1 MNLINR
7 MMKGSLLLAL
17 VLALVAPLA
26 QANPGNGRAHPRD
39 GNRQNGPQRQQQQQQ
54 PNQQREEQQRPPRR
68 EESNA
73 GEQQRQRLSPEQ
85 RQRLSPEERRQ
96 LRRDIHDAGR
106 DIYRR

>member
-7 MMKGSLLLAL
+7 MMKVPLLVAL
-17 VLALVAPLA
+17 VLALAAPLV

-39 GNRQNGPQRQQQQQQ
+39 GNRQNGPQRQQQQ

-68 EESNA
+68 DEGNA
-73 GEQQRQRLSPEQ
+73 GEQQ